1 VAVSPDNW
9 QVAVAESVPRF
20 KMSIIKQFVGTGT
33 FRGLPVLLLAYAA
46 LMTHF
51 IFGRAFRDSLL
62 GSHLA
67 IQSLPYLTMWC
78 TLVSIVVSLMVSNLF
93 RSRQRKRIAC
103 AAFAINVVIELLFAL
118 ASDRLP
124 WLYSLFFVDVSA
136 STLIGLSMI
145 WILIGD
151 WASSCHADRS
161 RLIPAVLLF
170 GTATSIVAGVGLTH
184 LRTATSFRSANLILA
199 AMNMIPVVALL
210 FHTSDDCISRHGFR
224 FQDLQNRD
232 YVPNK
237 LLRKFALLVVV
248 AAMTSTLLDLMFRIR
263 VAEHYLNQSD
273 RLHFLGL
280 FQSALNVCAF
290 LSQIAVGRLVQKKL
304 VSTIVHLHPA
314 IVCVASCL
322 FAFVPGFWQFTCLR
336 SGEYSLRNSLF
347 RLGSEMTY
355 ACFPDQE
362 RATVRPLIDVIG
374 ERLGDLCAS
383 GILALLLLVNPQLPV
398 KLGLFLLALCSL
410 LFWWLC
416 RILEGN
422 INAMR
427 VRAGQDVV
435 ATAATKYSGMAHESA
450 GIV

>member
-1 VAVSPDNW
+1 
-9 QVAVAESVPRF
+9 
-20 KMSIIKQFVGTGT
+20 MSILKQFAGTGT
-33 FRGLPVLLLAYAA
+33 FRGLPLLLLAYAA

-62 GSHLA
+62 GSHLT
-67 IQSLPYLTMWC
+67 IRSLPFLTMWS
-78 TLVSIVVSLMVSNLF
+78 TIASIVASLTVSSLF

-103 AAFAINVVIELLFAL
+103 AGFAINAAIELSFSL
-118 ASDRLP
+118 ASHRFP
-124 WLYSLFFVDVSA
+124 WLYSLFFIDVSA
-136 STLIGLSMI
+136 STLVGLSMI

-170 GTATSIVAGVGLTH
+170 GTATSILAGVGLTR
-184 LRTATSFRSANLILA
+184 LRIATSFRSANLILA
-199 AMNMIPVVALL
+199 AMSLIPVIALL
-210 FHTSDDCISRHGFR
+210 FHNSDDCMLRHGFS
-224 FQDLQNRD
+224 FQDLQNRA
-232 YVPNK
+232 YLPNK

-263 VAEHYLNQSD
+263 VAEHYLNQAD

-280 FQSALNVCAF
+280 FQSALNICAF
-290 LSQIAVGRLVQKKL
+290 LSQIAVGHIVQKKL
-304 VSTIVHLHPA
+304 VSTFIHLHPA
-314 IVCVASCL
+314 IVGIASCL
-322 FAFVPGFWQFTCLR
+322 FAFAPGFWQFTCLR

-374 ERLGDLCAS
+374 ERLGDLCAA
-383 GILALLLLVNPQLPV
+383 GILALLLLMNPALPV
-398 KLGLFLLALCSL
+398 KPGLLLLALCSFV
-410 LFWWLC
+410 FWWIC
-416 RILEGN
+416 RSLERSITVIG
-422 INAMR
+422 IKT
-427 VRAGQDVV
+427 GQDLAVT
-435 ATAATKYSGMAHESA
+435 ATTKYSGMAHESA